1 LRGSSLIIIN
11 LAISEK
17 EVEMRRLYFL
27 IPTIESAKKTV
38 DELLL
43 SRIDERHIHIA
54 ARDHHALYEAN
65 LPEANLL
72 QESDFVPAVER
83 GLAIGGATGILAG
96 LAAITLP
103 VGLALGGGAV
113 LGIGL
118 AGAGAGA
125 WVSSMIGIS
134 APNSR
139 LKEFETAI
147 EQGELLMM
155 VDVQKSR
162 VDEITDLI
170 RKHHPEAEIEGTEP
184 TIPAFP

>member
-1 LRGSSLIIIN
+1 
-11 LAISEK
+11 
-17 EVEMRRLYFL
+17 MRRLYFL
-27 IPTIESAKKTV
+27 IPTIESAKTIV

-43 SRIDERHIHIA
+43 ARVDQRHIHIA
-54 ARDHHALYEAN
+54 AADHHALIEAN

-96 LAAITLP
+96 VAAVALP
-103 VGLALGGGAV
+103 GVGLALGGGAI

-118 AGAGAGA
+118 AGAGLGA

-134 APNSR
+134 APSSR
-139 LKEFETAI
+139 LTEFEKAI
-147 EQGELLMM
+147 QQGSLLMM
-155 VDVQKSR
+155 VDVPKTR

-170 RKHHPEAEIEGTEP
+170 KKHHPEAEIEGTEP
-184 TIPAFP
+184 VIPAFP

>member
-1 LRGSSLIIIN
+1 
-11 LAISEK
+11 
-17 EVEMRRLYFL
+17 MRRLYFL
-27 IPTIESAKKTV
+27 IPTIESAKTIV

-43 SRIDERHIHIA
+43 ARVDQRHMHIA
-54 ARDHHALYEAN
+54 AADHHALIEAN

-96 LAAITLP
+96 VAAVALP
-103 VGLALGGGAV
+103 GIGLALGGGAI

-118 AGAGAGA
+118 AGAGLGA

-134 APNSR
+134 APSSR
-139 LKEFETAI
+139 LTEFEEAVQ
-147 EQGELLMM
+147 QGSLLMM
-155 VDVQKSR
+155 VDVPKTR

-170 RKHHPEAEIEGTEP
+170 KKHHPEAEIEGTEP
-184 TIPAFP
+184 VIPAFP

>member
-1 LRGSSLIIIN
+1 
-11 LAISEK
+11 
-17 EVEMRRLYFL
+17 MRRLYFL
-27 IPTIESAKKTV
+27 IPTIDSAKTIV

-43 SRIDERHIHIA
+43 ARVDQRHIHIA
-54 ARDHHALYEAN
+54 AADHHALIEAN

-96 LAAITLP
+96 IAAVALP
-103 VGLALGGGAV
+103 GIGLALGGGAI

-118 AGAGAGA
+118 AGAGLGA

-134 APNSR
+134 APSSR
-139 LKEFETAI
+139 LTEFEEAVQ
-147 EQGELLMM
+147 QGSLLMM
-155 VDVQKSR
+155 VDVPKTR

-170 RKHHPEAEIEGTEP
+170 KKHHPEAEIEGTEP
-184 TIPAFP
+184 VIPAFP

>member
-1 LRGSSLIIIN
+1 
-11 LAISEK
+11 
-17 EVEMRRLYFL
+17 MRRLYFL
-27 IPTIESAKKTV
+27 IPTIDSAKTIV

-43 SRIDERHIHIA
+43 ARVEQRHMHIA
-54 ARDHHALYEAN
+54 AADHHALTEAN

-96 LAAITLP
+96 IAAVALP
-103 VGLALGGGAV
+103 GVGLVLGGGAI

-118 AGAGAGA
+118 AGAGLGA

-134 APNSR
+134 APSTR
-139 LKEFETAI
+139 LTEFEEAI
-147 EQGELLMM
+147 KEGSLLMM
-155 VDVQKSR
+155 VDVPKTR

-170 RKHHPEAEIEGTEP
+170 KQHHPEAEIEGTEP
-184 TIPAFP
+184 VIPAFP

>member
-1 LRGSSLIIIN
+1 
-11 LAISEK
+11 
-17 EVEMRRLYFL
+17 MRRLYFL
-27 IPTIESAKKTV
+27 IPTIESAKTIV

-43 SRIDERHIHIA
+43 ARVDQRHIHIA
-54 ARDHHALYEAN
+54 AADHHALIEAN

-96 LAAITLP
+96 VAAVALP
-103 VGLALGGGAV
+103 GIGLALGGGAI

-118 AGAGAGA
+118 AGAGLGA

-134 APNSR
+134 APSSR
-139 LKEFETAI
+139 LTEFEDAI
-147 EQGELLMM
+147 KQGGLLMM
-155 VDVQKSR
+155 VDVPKQR

-170 RKHHPEAEIEGTEP
+170 KKHHPEAEIEGTEP
-184 TIPAFP
+184 VIPAFP

>member
-1 LRGSSLIIIN
+1 
-11 LAISEK
+11 
-17 EVEMRRLYFL
+17 MRRLYFM
-27 IPTIESAKKTV
+27 IPGIDSAKTIV

-43 SRIDERHIHIA
+43 ARVDQRHIHIA
-54 ARDHHALYEAN
+54 AADHHALTEAN

-96 LAAITLP
+96 VAAVALP
-103 VGLALGGGAV
+103 GVGLVLGGGAI

-118 AGAGAGA
+118 AGAGLGA

-134 APNSR
+134 APSSR
-139 LKEFETAI
+139 LTEFEDAI
-147 EQGELLMM
+147 KEGGLLMM
-155 VDVQKSR
+155 VDVPKTR

-170 RKHHPEAEIEGTEP
+170 KQHHPEAVIEGTEP
-184 TIPAFP
+184 VIPAFP